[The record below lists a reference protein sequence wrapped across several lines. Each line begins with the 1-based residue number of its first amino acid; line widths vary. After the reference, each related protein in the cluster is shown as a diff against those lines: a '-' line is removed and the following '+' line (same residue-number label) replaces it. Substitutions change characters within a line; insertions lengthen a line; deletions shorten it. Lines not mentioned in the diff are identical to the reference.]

1 MNSPPRILAIGTG
14 NKHKV
19 QELAPLLLETGL
31 ALDLRPASQYGKFDP
46 VEDGATLE
54 ENAIIKAR
62 AAMELSGEWAVSDD
76 TGLEVDALGGR
87 PGIYAARY
95 AGEGCTFDDNIRKML
110 GELQGVPPEKRTATF
125 LCVIALCR
133 PGQPPQTF
141 RGECKGWIAAE
152 RRGSG
157 GFGYD
162 PVFVVSALGKTF
174 SELSAEEKNRLSH
187 RALAARQCRSELEKL
202 LKR

>member
-1 MNSPPRILAIGTG
+1 MAQGKRIVVVGTG

-19 QELAPLLLETGL
+19 EEIAPVLLETGL
-31 ALDLRPASQYGKFDP
+31 PVELRVASAYGSFDP
-46 VEDGATLE
+46 DEHGQTLE
-54 ENAIIKAR
+54 ENALIKAR
-62 AAMELSGEWAVSDD
+62 AAMELSGEWAIADD

-95 AGEGCTFDDNIRKML
+95 AGEQCSFDDNIRKLL
-110 GELQGVPPEKRTATF
+110 GELDGVPQEKRTAMF

-141 RGECKGWIAAE
+141 RGECRGWIATA

-162 PVFVVSALGKTF
+162 PIFVVSELGKTF
-174 SELSAEEKNRLSH
+174 AELTAQEKNRLSH
-187 RALAARQCRSELEKL
+187 RAVAVRLCRQRLGELV
-202 LKR
+202 